1 MQSRAIH
8 PLHAAPD
15 GMGFMLAADPGQP
28 CWPGF
33 LMCGAASLGILGT
46 TKLEKAAAAEAQA
59 DPKDEKANPS
69 QPPNR
74 CQLGAQSWVKYFR
87 ALIQCLNFA
96 PSKAS
101 SCHKSAKI
109 RASRFYRLS
118 TGFPPALSDST
129 VCSTFL
135 PSRNQL
141 RRAPHMFK
149 SSKPA
154 PAVQPAVK
162 STPKSDVH
170 PLDGLTGG
178 AFSAPTS
185 SERTARI
192 RTWLASEP
200 SLEQLADVY
209 KELANRDKG
218 AAKPLK
224 EKLDELKRSKG
235 QEAIAAEWADKAGV
249 LLAASKLNM
258 ADALAWQRDAAKAGA
273 PLSKEPLASV
283 KVQLA
288 ERVKTIEDLQHR
300 TQVQREAAVLLG
312 QRIEVLSIKP
322 WRDAQAALESLTPD
336 VAHWQAQADEIASET
351 NWASVDIKFPP
362 LLDASRG
369 QLLAVWGAFQAA
381 LAVTVKAA
389 EDTAAPLPAVP
400 VWADELRAAR
410 GVPAAPQEARA
421 PKAKIDPAVL
431 KDMREKAASI
441 VRAAVAKLEH
451 EVGVGHGK
459 ATPKVAAELRL
470 VLQQN
475 IRNIDSTLE
484 AAAHAALTA
493 AGELE
498 GWQKW
503 RADQIREELVVKAE
517 ALLAKPMGG
526 RKQQDALRHMR
537 DLWKTSDQGGTPNHA
552 LWKRFDEACNEA
564 YKVVEAWLETVKE
577 QTETVKAQRQVLIDE
592 VTAWAEVNKTNTDW
606 KMHIRSLNGFVEK
619 WQNAGHLSEK
629 AFAEILPLWKAAMDT
644 ADAPLKAARFDAI
657 ARRKAMIEEAQV
669 LGAEA
674 VLHIDA
680 VKHLQQ
686 RWQHEAQGV
695 PIERKQEQKMWDAFR
710 KPIDDAFQRKT
721 LEREKAAEQA
731 TKALGEFDRMV
742 LDAAKAVEVATAS
755 GDAQKIH
762 AAAKALEEIV
772 RGQVP
777 VAAPAPQAAASP
789 DSTSNEP
796 IAEQNSDQAAPESIA
811 TDAPSVGGAP
821 VVATVDEAAALEEP
835 ATAEVEAKLE
845 VEPRSAAEA
854 EPKEPAA
861 PAAAPP
867 PPATPSVAMRGDDRP
882 GARRAEPAP
891 AGRGGKF
898 GDRKDSGKP
907 GGKPGGL
914 RQSTDNKFEPYRPE
928 REGREDRPRFADR
941 RDENARPA
949 FEERGPRL
957 GDAAFRAQRD
967 AFEAANMALKKL
979 HVQAHGE
986 VLTNVITAW
995 EKRDAALLPSVQDL
1009 GKVVTAAVLG
1019 NWAKAITTPSGKNAA
1034 ESLLRLEMAAEVPT
1048 PAEHISARRMLQ
1060 LQLLTKRNAAAPT
1073 ETWGDDTATVLAGD
1087 FDAANARRVQTALK
1101 VLLKR

>member
-1 MQSRAIH
+1 
-8 PLHAAPD
+8 
-15 GMGFMLAADPGQP
+15 
-28 CWPGF
+28 
-33 LMCGAASLGILGT
+33 
-46 TKLEKAAAAEAQA
+46 
-59 DPKDEKANPS
+59 
-69 QPPNR
+69 
-74 CQLGAQSWVKYFR
+74 
-87 ALIQCLNFA
+87 
-96 PSKAS
+96 
-101 SCHKSAKI
+101 
-109 RASRFYRLS
+109 
-118 TGFPPALSDST
+118 
-129 VCSTFL
+129 
-135 PSRNQL
+135 
-141 RRAPHMFK
+141 MFK

-162 STPKSDVH
+162 STPKSDAH

-178 AFSAPTS
+178 AFSAATS

-192 RTWLASEP
+192 RTWLATDP
-200 SLEQLADVY
+200 SLEQMADVY
-209 KELANRDKG
+209 KDLANRDKG

-283 KVQLA
+283 KVKLA

-336 VAHWQAQADEIASET
+336 VAHWQSQADEIANDS

-381 LAVTVKAA
+381 LATTVKAA
-389 EDTAAPLPAVP
+389 EDNAAPLPAVP

-410 GVPAAPQEARA
+410 GVPAAPQDARGDGRPA
-421 PKAKIDPAVL
+421 KAKIDPAVL

-441 VRAAVAKLEH
+441 VQAAVAKLEH
-451 EVGVGHGK
+451 EVGEGHGK
-459 ATPKVAAELRL
+459 ATPKVAAELRTA
-470 VLQQN
+470 LQLN

-484 AAAHAALTA
+484 ATAQAALSA

-503 RADQIREELVVKAE
+503 RADQIREELVLKAE

-552 LWKRFDEACNEA
+552 LWKRFDDACNES

-577 QTETVKAQRQVLIDE
+577 QTEAVKAQRQVLIDE
-592 VTAWAEVNKTNTDW
+592 VTTWAAANALNTDW

-619 WQNAGHLSEK
+619 WQNGGHLSEK
-629 AFAEILPLWKAAMDT
+629 VFAEIQPVWKAAMDT
-644 ADAPLKAARFDAI
+644 ADAPLKAARADAL

-669 LGAEA
+669 LGAEP

-721 LEREKAAEQA
+721 LEREKAAS
-731 TKALGEFDRMV
+731 ALGEFDRMV
-742 LDAAKAVEVATAS
+742 VDAARAVDAAAAS
-755 GDAQKIH
+755 GDAQQIH
-762 AAAKALEEIV
+762 AAAKALEAIV

-777 VAAPAPQAAASP
+777 VAAPAPGAASGA

-796 IAEQNSDQAAPESIA
+796 VALQIQAQAAPESIA
-811 TDAPSVGGAP
+811 MDALALEPAEH
-821 VVATVDEAAALEEP
+821 VASVDEAAAIEE
-835 ATAEVEAKLE
+835 TAIAEGEAK
-845 VEPRSAAEA
+845 AENESQA
-854 EPKEPAA
+854 ETSQEAA

-867 PPATPSVAMRGDDRP
+867 KPAKPVVAMRGDDRP

-907 GGKPGGL
+907 GSKPGGKPGGP

-928 REGREDRPRFADR
+928 REERPRFEDR
-941 RDENARPA
+941 AQRPA

-967 AFEAANMALKKL
+967 AFEAANNALKKL

-986 VLTNVITAW
+986 VLTNVIAAW

-1009 GKVVTAAVLG
+1009 GKAVTAGVLG
-1019 NWAKAITTPSGKNAA
+1019 TWAKAVAAPSGKDAA
-1034 ESLLRLEMAAEVPT
+1034 ESLLRLEMAADVPT
-1048 PAEHISARRMLQ
+1048 PAEHISARRMMQ
-1060 LQLLTKRNAAAPT
+1060 LQLLTKRNAAAPA
-1073 ETWGDDTATVLAGD
+1073 ETWGEDTAKVLAGE
-1087 FDAANARRVQTALK
+1087 FDSANARRVQTVLK